1 MSQKTS
7 NHKRNGNRLTIP
19 YLAALL
25 LLAASAITP
34 AQNTKP
40 STQEL
45 WRTSKSLKATT
56 TIESAPPQ
64 STLSQSAAPQSVPPG
79 TPQSPAPVLAPHP
92 LELLASAR
100 TIYVQSHSV
109 YVRRKSIE
117 DALMKK
123 KGFLEMG
130 YAIVKDLSEADL
142 KLEVDHTALTLRYP
156 YTVTHLKTQIVVAT
170 GTVHS
175 LRFLN
180 DVPGDTADSFVK
192 QAKAARAATGVPAA
206 RH

>member
-1 MSQKTS
+1 MNQKTS
-7 NHKRNGNRLTIP
+7 NHKMSVNHLAIP
-19 YLAALL
+19 CLAALL
-25 LLAASAITP
+25 ILLLSASSITP
-34 AQNTKP
+34 AQNAKP

-45 WRTSKSLKATT
+45 WKASKSLKATT
-56 TIESAPPQ
+56 TNESVLP
-64 STLSQSAAPQSVPPG
+64 QSAAVE
-79 TPQSPAPVLAPHP
+79 TPQQPTLAPHP

>member
-1 MSQKTS
+1 MNQKTS
-7 NHKRNGNRLTIP
+7 NHKMSVNHLTIP

-25 LLAASAITP
+25 ILLLSASSITP

-45 WRTSKSLKATT
+45 WKASKSLKATT
-56 TIESAPPQ
+56 TNESVLP
-64 STLSQSAAPQSVPPG
+64 QSAAPG
-79 TPQSPAPVLAPHP
+79 TPQSPGPLLAPHP

-156 YTVTHLKTQIVVAT
+156 YSVTHLKTQIVVAT